1 MLTKALAWLSARR
14 VNEIPNLTGVSASP
28 RRWVREAA
36 LNRAIS
42 VAAASVVG
50 RLGKPVD
57 QDGER
62 VVGDHLAVGRGV
74 ASRAAVAVPPAH
86 FEGVDAQVGRD
97 LLDHVFDGRDPL
109 RSAEAAHRGIRRQ
122 IGPADRA
129 RDGDIGDEIRIVGME
144 HRALHDGQGE
154 VGRAAAV
161 GVQVDAQS
169 LDPPV
174 RREADP
180 VAGQVRM
187 PLAGHPH
194 VEVSRIDDPRRPAGL
209 VGDQGRQQGGMG
221 GLRFLAAE
229 TARPSACRCRRPC
242 SGAARDSG
250 RRRAWIS
257 LGFWVEEW
265 TVIWPPS
272 PGMAR
277 AAWVSR

>member
-1 MLTKALAWLSARR
+1 MLTSALAWLSARR
-14 VNEIPNLTGVSASP
+14 VNEIPNLTGVSAIP

-42 VAAASVVG
+42 VAAAGVVR

-62 VVGDHLAVGRGV
+62 VVGHHLAVGRGV
-74 ASRAAVAVPPAH
+74 ASRAAVAIPPANL
-86 FEGVDAQVGRD
+86 EGIDAQVGRD

-109 RSAEAAHRGIRRQ
+109 RPAEAAHRRIRRQ

-129 RDGDIGDEIRIVGME
+129 RDGDIGNEIRIVRME
-144 HRALHDGQGE
+144 HRALHDGQRE

-161 GVQVDAQS
+161 GVKVDAQG

-174 RREADP
+174 RAKAGA

-194 VEVSRIDDPRRPAGL
+194 VEVSRVNDARRPAGL

-221 GLRFLAAE
+221 GLRLLASETPAHPRAGADDHVLAE
-229 TARPSACRCRRPC
+229 PETMGDHGLDLARVL
-242 SGAARDSG
+242 G
-250 RRRAWIS
+250 RGVHGHLAP
-257 LGFWVEEW
+257 LA
-265 TVIWPPS
+265 
-272 PGMAR
+272 GMAR